1 MITIRCDDE
10 RYKQLIINV
19 LWSFRR
25 LACRTEREVI
35 DDLITALEKDDK
47 VTRIEERAKEMGVR
61 LDVQQP

>member
-35 DDLITALEKDDK
+35 EDLITALEKDDK

-61 LDVQQP
+61 LDVQQS